1 MAIEAEIAEGG
12 RLRAFRRVA
21 ALDGLEV
28 LQADFGRYRFP
39 AHAHDRD
46 VISLID
52 LGSHSVERDG
62 SRTVAGAGSVVMMPR
77 GRVHAGGNVDETGWR
92 ILTLYLPERLLDDA
106 AGELVG
112 GVPSP
117 DQMPERVTRDR
128 RLCRALTWLH
138 GGFLRV
144 GDRTDALLGQ
154 HEALLAVLGYAL
166 RSYGPGRDARPLGAA
181 PRAVSRACD
190 HLHAHWAEP
199 VTLAELSAVAGL
211 SPSRLARVFKAATG
225 LPPHAYQVQLRVA
238 RAQEG
243 LRAGCPIA
251 EVALDCGF
259 ADQSH
264 LTRVFKR
271 SLGFTPGQFR
281 KG

>member
-1 MAIEAEIAEGG
+1 MGIEAEIVEGG
-12 RLRAFRRVA
+12 RVRAFRRVA
-21 ALDGLEV
+21 ALEGLEV

-46 VISLID
+46 VISLIGR
-52 LGSHSVERDG
+52 GSHSVERRG
-62 SRTVAGAGSVVMMPR
+62 SRTVADAGSVVMMPR
-77 GRVHAGGNVDETGWR
+77 GWVHAGGNVDEEGWR
-92 ILTLYLPERLLDDA
+92 ILTLYLPERLLGDV

-112 GVPSP
+112 GASGPEA
-117 DQMPERVTRDR
+117 MPERVTRDL
-128 RLCRALTWLH
+128 RLRRALVRLH
-138 GGFLRV
+138 ADVLQAEGGP
-144 GDRTDALLGQ
+144 DDLLGQ
-154 HEALLAVLGYAL
+154 HEALLALLGYVL
-166 RSYGPGRDARPLGAA
+166 RCYGPGREVRPLGAA
-181 PRAVSRACD
+181 PRAVGRVRD
-190 HLHAHWAEP
+190 YLHAHWAEP

-211 SPSRLARVFKAATG
+211 SPFRLTRVYKAATG

-238 RAQEG
+238 RAQER
-243 LRAGCPIA
+243 LRAGRPIA

>member
-1 MAIEAEIAEGG
+1 MGVEAEIAEGG
-12 RLRAFRRVA
+12 RVRAFRRVA
-21 ALDGLEV
+21 ALEGLEV

-52 LGSHSVERDG
+52 CGSHSVERGG
-62 SRTVAGAGSVVMMPR
+62 SRIVADAGSVVMMPR
-77 GRVHAGGNVDETGWR
+77 GWVHAGGNVDAEGWR

-112 GVPSP
+112 GVPGP
-117 DQMPERVTRDR
+117 EVMPERVTRDL
-128 RLCRALTWLH
+128 RLRRALTRLH
-138 GGFLRV
+138 GGLR
-144 GDRTDALLGQ
+144 RSEARPDALLGQ
-154 HEALLAVLGYAL
+154 HESLLAVLGYAL
-166 RSYGPGRDARPLGAA
+166 RSYGRAREVRPLGAA
-181 PRAVSRACD
+181 PRAVSRARD

-199 VTLAELSAVAGL
+199 VTLSGLSAVAGL
-211 SPSRLARVFKAATG
+211 SPFRLARVFKAATG
-225 LPPHAYQVQLRVA
+225 LPPHAYQIQLRVA

-243 LRAGCPIA
+243 LRVGRPIA

>member
-12 RLRAFRRVA
+12 RVRAFRRVA
-21 ALDGLEV
+21 ALEGLEV

-52 LGSHSVERDG
+52 VGSHSVERDG
-62 SRTVAGAGSVVMMPR
+62 SRIVAGAGSIVMMPR
-77 GRVHAGGNVDETGWR
+77 GWVHAGGYVDETGWR
-92 ILTLYLPERLLDDA
+92 ILTLYLPERLLDDV
-106 AGELVG
+106 AGELIRG
-112 GVPSP
+112 APGPEI
-117 DQMPERVTRDR
+117 MPERVTRDL
-128 RLCRALTWLH
+128 RLRRALTRLH
-138 GGFLRV
+138 GSFLRSEERPA
-144 GDRTDALLGQ
+144 DLLGQ
-154 HEALLAVLGYAL
+154 HESLLAILGYAL
-166 RSYGPGRDARPLGAA
+166 RSYGAAQEVRPLGAA
-181 PRAVSRACD
+181 PRAVSRARD
-190 HLHAHWAEP
+190 HLHAYWAEP

-211 SPSRLARVFKAATG
+211 SPFRLARVFKAATG

-238 RAQEG
+238 RAQES
-243 LRAGCPIA
+243 LRGGRPIA
-251 EVALDCGF
+251 QVALDCGF

>member
-1 MAIEAEIAEGG
+1 MGVEAEIAEGG
-12 RLRAFRRVA
+12 QVRAFRRVA
-21 ALDGLEV
+21 ALEGLEV

-46 VISLID
+46 VISLIGR
-52 LGSHSVERDG
+52 GSHSVERRG
-62 SRTVAGAGSVVMMPR
+62 SRTVADAGSVVMMPR
-77 GRVHAGGNVDETGWR
+77 GWVHQGGSVDEAGWR
-92 ILTLYLPERLLDDA
+92 ILTFYLPERLLDDV

-112 GVPSP
+112 GRPGAGA
-117 DQMPERVTRDR
+117 MPERVTRDL
-128 RLCRALTWLH
+128 RLRRALARLH
-138 GGFLRV
+138 ADVLQAAGEP
-144 GDRTDALLGQ
+144 AELLGQ
-154 HEALLAVLGYAL
+154 HEALLALLGYVL
-166 RSYGPGRDARPLGAA
+166 RCYGPGREVRPLGAA
-181 PRAVSRACD
+181 PRAVTRVRDYLDAR
-190 HLHAHWAEP
+190 WAEP

-211 SPSRLARVFKAATG
+211 SPFRLTRVFKAATG

-238 RAQEG
+238 QAQES
-243 LRAGCPIA
+243 LRAGRPIA

>member
-12 RLRAFRRVA
+12 RLRAFRRVD
-21 ALDGLEV
+21 ALEGLEV

-52 LGSHSVERDG
+52 CGSHSVERDG
-62 SRTVAGAGSVVMMPR
+62 SRIIAGEGSVVMMPR
-77 GRVHAGGNVDETGWR
+77 GWVHAGGNVDESGWR
-92 ILTLYLPERLLDDA
+92 ILTLYLPERLLDDV
-106 AGELVG
+106 AGELLS

-117 DQMPERVTRDR
+117 GIMPERVTRDL
-128 RLCRALTWLH
+128 RLRRALARLH
-138 GGFLRV
+138 CGFRRPQDQPH
-144 GDRTDALLGQ
+144 GLLGQ
-154 HEALLAVLGYAL
+154 HESLLAILGYAL
-166 RSYGPGRDARPLGAA
+166 RCYGPSQEVRPLGAA
-181 PRAVSRACD
+181 PRSVSRARD
-190 HLHAHWAEP
+190 HLHAYWSEP
-199 VTLAELSAVAGL
+199 VTLTELSAVAGL
-211 SPSRLARVFKAATG
+211 SPFRLARVFKAATG
-225 LPPHAYQVQLRVA
+225 LPPHAYQIQLRVA

-243 LRAGCPIA
+243 LRAGLPIA
-251 EVALDCGF
+251 QVALDCGF

>member
-1 MAIEAEIAEGG
+1 MGIEAEIVEGG
-12 RLRAFRRVA
+12 RVRAFRRVA
-21 ALDGLEV
+21 ALEGLEV

-46 VISLID
+46 VISLIGR
-52 LGSHSVERDG
+52 GSHSVERRG
-62 SRTVAGAGSVVMMPR
+62 SRTVADAGSVVMMPR
-77 GRVHAGGNVDETGWR
+77 GWVHAGGNVDEEGWR
-92 ILTLYLPERLLDDA
+92 ILTLYLPERLLDEV

-112 GVPSP
+112 GAPGP
-117 DQMPERVTRDR
+117 ETMPERVTRDL
-128 RLCRALTWLH
+128 RLRRALVRLH
-138 GGFLRV
+138 ADVLRAE
-144 GDRTDALLGQ
+144 GRPADLLGQ
-154 HEALLAVLGYAL
+154 HEALLALLGYVL
-166 RSYGPGRDARPLGAA
+166 RCYGPAREVRPLGAA
-181 PRAVSRACD
+181 PRAVGRVRD
-190 HLHAHWAEP
+190 YLHARWAEP

-211 SPSRLARVFKAATG
+211 SPFRLTRVFKAATG

-243 LRAGCPIA
+243 LRAGRPIA